1 MLIKN
6 IRIYNNDKESS
17 LKDVLIQDGKI
28 SIVDV
33 NALHENESWDAQGEY
48 NLMPGLL
55 DAHVHGYGGADF
67 ADVGKHPETLPKITA
82 ALGQTG
88 LSYAMATLVSLE
100 LPTLKIALTS
110 INKYIE
116 QQLKDPTPGV
126 TQIVGVHLEGPFID
140 KDCKGAHDSAALQEN
155 LSLAKFEEI
164 ISAAPAIKEWKITVA
179 PDLPGV
185 QEFILQVKSLEK
197 KGISVKVFLGHT
209 KANKEQLTK
218 AIKAGAAGFTHLGNA
233 CKESCHRE
241 THTLEIKDAKSTL
254 VQWVLENPES
264 CPPGVELIVDGN
276 HLSESFVKLI
286 HKKVGSKILLVT
298 DALGPSGLAD
308 GQYTL
313 GKLKIVK
320 EGNAFYLA
328 ADIAGTEKKLAGSG
342 AQLKD
347 CIHKYI
353 KWTNTSDKNEDLM
366 VSIYNVA
373 IKNPRIASL
382 SPGAIQQLPDYK
394 NFSVFNATGQL
405 VLSLCNGKLITHSK
419 ELKLNTG
426 PSITPA
432 FTNSKIAEKSDPQIV
447 AQLASENR
455 LNNKLF

>member
-1 MLIKN
+1 MIKN
-6 IRIYNNDKESS
+6 IRIYNNGQDSP

-28 SIVDV
+28 SIVDINV
-33 NALHENESWDAQGEY
+33 LHENESWDAQGEY
-48 NLMPGLL
+48 TLMPGLL

-67 ADVGKHPETLPKITA
+67 ADVGEQPESLSQITA

-88 LSYAMATLVSLE
+88 LSYAMATLVSLK
-100 LPTLKIALTS
+100 LATLKKTLTS
-110 INKYIE
+110 INKYVE
-116 QQLKDPTPGV
+116 QQLVDPTPGV

-140 KDCKGAHDSAALQEN
+140 KDCKGAHDSAALQDS

-209 KANKEQLTK
+209 KANKEQLTQ
-218 AIKAGAAGFTHLGNA
+218 AIKAGAVGFTHLGNA

-241 THTLEIKDAKSTL
+241 THSLEIKDAKSNL
-254 VQWVLENPES
+254 VQWVLENPDS

-276 HLSESFVKLI
+276 HLSESFVQLI
-286 HKKVGSKILLVT
+286 HRTVGNKVLLVT
-298 DALGPSGLAD
+298 DALGPSGLDD

-313 GKLKIVK
+313 GKLKIYK
-320 EGNAFYLA
+320 EGKAFYLA
-328 ADIAGTEKKLAGSG
+328 DDFAGAEKKLAGSA

-347 CIHKYI
+347 CIHNYL
-353 KWTNTSDKNEDLM
+353 KWTNTSEHM
-366 VSIYNVA
+366 ATIYDVA

-382 SPGAIQQLPDYK
+382 SSSAIQQLPDNK
-394 NFSVFNATGQL
+394 NFSVFNSTGQL
-405 VLSLCNGKLITHSK
+405 VLSLCNGKLRSHSK
-419 ELKLNTG
+419 EFKKNTG
-426 PSITPA
+426 PLITPA
-432 FTNSKIAEKSDPQIV
+432 FTNSKITEKPNQQIA
-447 AQLASENR
+447 AQLASEKR
-455 LNNKLF
+455 LDYKLV